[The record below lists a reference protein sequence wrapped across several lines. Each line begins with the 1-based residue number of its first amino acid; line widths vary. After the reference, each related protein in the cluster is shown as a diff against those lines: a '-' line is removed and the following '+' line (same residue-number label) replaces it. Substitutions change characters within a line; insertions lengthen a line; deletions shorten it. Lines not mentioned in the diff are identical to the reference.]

1 MEDLIIYATILFVS
15 LIYLLVGFGINKKNA
30 NYLLA
35 GYNTMSDEQ
44 KEKFDI
50 DSYLEFFKRF
60 FKKLSLFP
68 PVTYI
73 VISIFLTDASL
84 ILVWSFL
91 QSAPFI
97 IFYRRSSKF

>member
-1 MEDLIIYATILFVS
+1 MEDLIIYTTILFVS
-15 LIYLLVGFGINKKNA
+15 SIYLLVGFGINKKNA

-35 GYNTMSDEQ
+35 GYNTMSDQQ

-50 DSYLEFFKRF
+50 ESYLEFFKRF

-73 VISIFLTDASL
+73 LVSMFLTDANM

-91 QSAPFI
+91 QFTPFF